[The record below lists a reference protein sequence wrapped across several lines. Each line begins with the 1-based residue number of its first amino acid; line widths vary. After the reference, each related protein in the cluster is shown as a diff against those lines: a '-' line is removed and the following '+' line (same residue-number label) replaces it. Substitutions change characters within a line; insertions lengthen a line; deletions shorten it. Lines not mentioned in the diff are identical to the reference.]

1 MMAAI
6 MSLAACD
13 SESTYET
20 TSSRDCVVTSA
31 TLGTLYRMTAG
42 KNTSGQDTVYRSAVS
57 GVLYPLSIDH
67 RNQRIFNADS
77 LPPGTDVSRTVFA
90 AFNAT
95 GTVGIRSLATGQD
108 TLFTRTDSTDCSVE
122 RFVTV
127 YSADGESRRT
137 YSLQLNVHR
146 EEADSFVWRK
156 VAAGASVPQALAR
169 GAMRLVSRAAD
180 RALLLYG
187 TQGRQSVVT
196 QYKDGVWTAPAPV
209 SLADPLTVTVAGG
222 DRFFALSA
230 DGALAL
236 SADGENWQPAA
247 GAGPDRLVVA
257 GGQLLVGMKDGAFV
271 SSPDGGAGWTAD
283 AADEPR
289 HLPVADVRGTVW
301 QSTYD
306 DRLEE
311 YLVTGR
317 DADGQTVVWR
327 RTADRSAAGDAGWY
341 YLPAIDDE
349 AFRCPTLLAPQ
360 LFTYDGCTWLAGQ
373 PQADAAPR
381 LYVSRDNGRT
391 WLQGQLPFPVREAGA
406 VAVAVDADHYI
417 WVIDGRTGDLWRG
430 RYNRLGW
437 QQPPM
442 SFE

>member
-1 MMAAI
+1 MMALI
-6 MSLAACD
+6 VSLAACD

-57 GVLYPLSIDH
+57 GVLYPISIDH

-77 LPPGTDVSRTVFA
+77 LPAGTDVSRTVFA

-156 VAAGASVPQALAR
+156 VAAGASVPQALAQ
-169 GAMRLVSRAAD
+169 GAMRLVSRTAD

-187 TQGRQSVVT
+187 TQGGQNVVA

-209 SLADPLTVTVAGG
+209 SLADPLSVTAAGG
-222 DRFFALSA
+222 ERFFALSA
-230 DGALAL
+230 
-236 SADGENWQPAA
+236 A
-247 GAGPDRLVVA
+247 GAWPFRPTVKTGSPQPVPGP
-257 GGQLLVGMKDGAFV
+257 
-271 SSPDGGAGWTAD
+271 TA
-283 AADEPR
+283 
-289 HLPVADVRGTVW
+289 
-301 QSTYD
+301 S
-306 DRLEE
+306 
-311 YLVTGR
+311 
-317 DADGQTVVWR
+317 
-327 RTADRSAAGDAGWY
+327 
-341 YLPAIDDE
+341 
-349 AFRCPTLLAPQ
+349 
-360 LFTYDGCTWLAGQ
+360 
-373 PQADAAPR
+373 
-381 LYVSRDNGRT
+381 
-391 WLQGQLPFPVREAGA
+391 
-406 VAVAVDADHYI
+406 
-417 WVIDGRTGDLWRG
+417 
-430 RYNRLGW
+430 
-437 QQPPM
+437 
-442 SFE
+442 